1 MGVIPVPVVVVTGPV
16 VVVAVVRGAV
26 VVVVPVTLDAVG
38 TV

>member
-26 VVVVPVTLDAVG
+26 VVVVPVSIDAV
-38 TV
+38 VNV